1 MCVNN
6 VYQCVSVCICVY
18 LCMCVCRIYHQRASI
33 SNAVNSTSKEK
44 LIITLNHNTRDC
56 HMASQ
61 TTQSVTRDFAP

>member
-56 HMASQ
+56 HMASTNNQ
-61 TTQSVTRDFAP
+61 IGYT